1 MTELGNRSKP
11 CQYSHCDDPFPY
23 LESSILGAH
32 THDDSSSSGRN
43 ARSREGL
50 AFWREVF
57 KSVVYG
63 GVVFWITFWI
73 IFLTIHFARIGK

>member
-50 AFWREVF
+50 ASLHER
-57 KSVVYG
+57 
-63 GVVFWITFWI
+63 VVFWITFCISILRWQMSVEA
-73 IFLTIHFARIGK
+73 LVVPS